1 MDKGL
6 LRVIG
11 ELADRGEGA
20 ALVTIVATRGS
31 TPRKTGAAMV
41 VDRTGRIWGSIG
53 GGCGE
58 DEARRQALIALD
70 ERRSCLHSIL
80 LDNAV
85 AADEGM
91 ACGGV
96 MEIFIRV
103 FHL

>member
-6 LRVIG
+6 LRILDEFG
-11 ELADRGEGA
+11 QRGEA
-20 ALVTIVATRGS
+20 VALVTVIASRGS
-31 TPRKTGAAMV
+31 TPRKPGAAMV

-58 DEARRQALIALD
+58 DEARQRALTALD
-70 ERRSCLHSIL
+70 AGRPCRHEITLT
-80 LDNAV
+80 NAV

-96 MEIFIRV
+96 MEIFINV
-103 FHL
+103 L

>member
-11 ELADRGEGA
+11 ELAGRGEGA
-20 ALVTIVATRGS
+20 ALVTVVATHGS
-31 TPRKTGAAMV
+31 TPRKPGAAMV
-41 VDRTGRIWGSIG
+41 VARTGRIWGSIG

-58 DEARRQALIALD
+58 EEARLRALTAL
-70 ERRSCLHSIL
+70 EEGRSCRHELL

-103 FHL
+103 F

>member
-11 ELADRGEGA
+11 EHSGRGEGA
-20 ALVTIVATRGS
+20 ALVTVVATHGS
-31 TPRKTGAAMV
+31 TPRKEGAAMAV
-41 VDRTGRIWGSIG
+41 SRSGSIWGSIG

-58 DEARRQALIALD
+58 EEARRRALIALD
-70 ERRSCLHSIL
+70 ERRSCLHSIR
-80 LDNAV
+80 LDNSV

-103 FHL
+103 FHP

>member
-11 ELADRGEGA
+11 ELAGRGEA
-20 ALVTIVATRGS
+20 IALVTVIATRGS
-31 TPRKTGAAMV
+31 TPRKAGAAMA
-41 VDRTGRIWGSIG
+41 VDRTGRIWGTIG

-58 DEARRQALIALD
+58 DEAKRRALIALD
-70 ERRSCLHSIL
+70 DGKSCRREIR

-103 FHL
+103 F